1 MLYPQLKTCFR
12 FYSVDEAHM
21 IKTRSSQTANAA
33 FSLIGVHRWAL
44 SGTPLQN
51 RVGEF
56 YSLVRFLRLDPMA
69 YYYCR
74 LKDCDCKSMHY
85 RIFQGK
91 CDGCGHGGVH
101 HYSHFNRYV
110 LNPIQRDG
118 YRYGII
124 SYCLPFFTFQ
134 TTTCSRISVSDIFIA
149 VETAGEPCSH

>member
-1 MLYPQLKTCFR
+1 
-12 FYSVDEAHM
+12 M

-118 YRYGII
+118 YRYRINYAIFVMLLGVVCSLI
-124 SYCLPFFTFQ
+124 SL
-134 TTTCSRISVSDIFIA
+134 
-149 VETAGEPCSH
+149 SHMPGQWRRQESYVHIEE